1 MNDSELVSR
10 IISNDEKAFRLLVER
25 YQTMVINTCYG
36 FIHDQE
42 DAQDLAQDVFIEVL
56 HSINKFRNEAKIST
70 WLYRIA
76 VNKSLNYIRGR
87 RKFQWLRKTGETYS
101 NNKQTNDGSA
111 SELTDHDTPVS
122 IIENK
127 ERTDALH
134 EAVNALPENQKIA
147 FVLNKF
153 EELSYKEIADVMNIT
168 LSAVES
174 LIFRAKKNLQKKLIN
189 YYKKN

>member
-10 IISNDEKAFRLLVER
+10 IISNDEQAFRLLVER
-25 YQTMVINTCYG
+25 YQTMVINTCFG

-42 DAQDLAQDVFIEVL
+42 DAQDIAQDVFIEVL
-56 HSINKFRNEAKIST
+56 HSVNKFRNEAKIST

-76 VNKSLNYIRGR
+76 VNKSLNYIRSR
-87 RKFQWLRKTGETYS
+87 NKFRWFRKTGEIYS
-101 NNKQTNDGSA
+101 NNDPVDPQIT
-111 SELTDHDTPVS
+111 EVTDNDTPVS

-127 ERTDALH
+127 ERSETLH
-134 EAVNALPENQKIA
+134 AAVNALPENQKIA

-153 EELSYKEIADVMNIT
+153 EELSYKEIADVMNIS

-174 LIFRAKKNLQKKLIN
+174 LIFRARKSLQKKLIN

>member
-10 IISNDEKAFRLLVER
+10 IISNDEQAFRLLVER
-25 YQTMVINTCYG
+25 YQTLVINTCFG

-42 DAQDLAQDVFIEVL
+42 DAQDIAQDVFIEVL
-56 HSINKFRNEAKIST
+56 HSVNKFRNEAKIST

-76 VNKSLNYIRGR
+76 VNKSLNYIRSR
-87 RKFQWLRKTGETYS
+87 NKFRWFRKTGEIYS
-101 NNKQTNDGSA
+101 NNDPVDPQIT
-111 SELTDHDTPVS
+111 EVTDNDTPVS

-127 ERTDALH
+127 ERSETLH
-134 EAVNALPENQKIA
+134 AAVNALPENQKIA

-153 EELSYKEIADVMNIT
+153 EELSYKEIADVMNIS

-174 LIFRAKKNLQKKLIN
+174 LIFRARKSLQKKLIN

>member
-10 IISNDEKAFRLLVER
+10 IIANDEQAFRLLVER
-25 YQTMVINTCYG
+25 YQTMVINTCFG

-42 DAQDLAQDVFIEVL
+42 DAQDIAQDVFIEVL
-56 HSINKFRNEAKIST
+56 HSVNKFRNEAKIST

-76 VNKSLNYIRGR
+76 VNKSLNYIRSR
-87 RKFQWLRKTGETYS
+87 NKFRWFRKTGEIYS
-101 NNKQTNDGSA
+101 NNDPVDPQIT
-111 SELTDHDTPVS
+111 EVTDNDTPVS

-127 ERTDALH
+127 ERSETLH
-134 EAVNALPENQKIA
+134 AAVNALPENQKIA

-153 EELSYKEIADVMNIT
+153 EELSYKEIADVMNIS

-174 LIFRAKKNLQKKLIN
+174 LIFRARKSLQKKLIN

>member
-10 IISNDEKAFRLLVER
+10 IISNDEQAFRLLVER
-25 YQTMVINTCYG
+25 YQTMVINTCFG
-36 FIHDQE
+36 FIHVQE
-42 DAQDLAQDVFIEVL
+42 DAQDIAQDVFIEVL
-56 HSINKFRNEAKIST
+56 HSVNKFRNEAKIST

-76 VNKSLNYIRGR
+76 VNKSLNYIRSR
-87 RKFQWLRKTGETYS
+87 NKFRWFRKTGEIYS
-101 NNKQTNDGSA
+101 NNDPVDPQIT
-111 SELTDHDTPVS
+111 EVTDNDTPVS

-127 ERTDALH
+127 ERSETLH
-134 EAVNALPENQKIA
+134 AAVNALPENQKIA

-153 EELSYKEIADVMNIT
+153 EELSYKEIADVMNIS

-174 LIFRAKKNLQKKLIN
+174 LIFRARKSLQKKLIN

>member
-10 IISNDEKAFRLLVER
+10 IIANDEQAFRLLVER
-25 YQTMVINTCYG
+25 YQTMVINTCFG
-36 FIHDQE
+36 FIHVQE
-42 DAQDLAQDVFIEVL
+42 DAQDIAQDVFIEVL
-56 HSINKFRNEAKIST
+56 HSVNKFRNEAKIST

-76 VNKSLNYIRGR
+76 VNKSLNYIRSR
-87 RKFQWLRKTGETYS
+87 NKFRWFRKTGEIYS
-101 NNKQTNDGSA
+101 NNDPVDPQIT
-111 SELTDHDTPVS
+111 EVTDNDTPVS

-127 ERTDALH
+127 ERSETLH
-134 EAVNALPENQKIA
+134 AAVNALPENQKIA

-153 EELSYKEIADVMNIT
+153 EELSYKEIADVMNIS

-174 LIFRAKKNLQKKLIN
+174 LIFRARKSLQKKLIN